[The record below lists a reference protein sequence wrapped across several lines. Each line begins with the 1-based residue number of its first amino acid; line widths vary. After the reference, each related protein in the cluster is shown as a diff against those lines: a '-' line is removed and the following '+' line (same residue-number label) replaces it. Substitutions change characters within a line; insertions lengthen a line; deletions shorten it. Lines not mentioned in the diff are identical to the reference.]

1 MALAATQ
8 QNQIA
13 SIQCAR
19 GSRTGT
25 RTEPATF
32 DITLP
37 FNPKVL
43 RFVNLTD
50 RIEATWFDETLVPG
64 AGNTAQLLTVAAGT
78 RTFAGAGISVA
89 NNVATITIATAT
101 LSANDKTCYWEA
113 WA

>member
-8 QNQIA
+8 QNQLA
-13 SIQCAR
+13 AVQCAR
-19 GSRTGT
+19 GSRTGP

-37 FNPKVL
+37 FNPKVF

-50 RIEATWFDETLVPG
+50 RIEATWFDEQLVPG

-78 RTFAGAGISVA
+78 RTFADAGISVA
-89 NNVATITIATAT
+89 NNVATVTKATAT
-101 LSANDKTCYWEA
+101 LSADNKACFWEA

>member
-1 MALAATQ
+1 MALAANQ
-8 QNQIA
+8 QNQLSA
-13 SIQCAR
+13 VQCCR

-37 FNPKVL
+37 FNPK
-43 RFVNLTD
+43 RFRIVNLTD
-50 RIEATWFDETLVPG
+50 KIEAEWYDESLVPT

-78 RTFAGAGISVA
+78 RTFVATGISVA
-89 NNVATITIATAT
+89 NNVVTITIATAT
-101 LSANDKTCYWEA
+101 LSANDKVVFWEA